1 MFHLKILI
9 TGGAGY
15 IGSHTVRVLNENGE
29 TPVVLDNLSTGHREL
44 VKDSELVIGD
54 VRDTELVKNTIKK
67 RQIEA
72 VIHFAA
78 NSLVGESMS
87 KPAKYLRDNLDMTI
101 SVLEA
106 MAGTNC
112 QIIVVS
118 SSAAVYGTPERIPIT
133 EDDILSPTNPYGQSK
148 LFMEQAIE
156 WYEKLYGFRAAR
168 LRYFNAAGA
177 HPDGDLKEM
186 HNPETHLIPLVIRAA
201 INPEFTLSVFGTD
214 YLTPDG
220 TCIRDYIHVCDLASA
235 HLMAIRALERDKKG
249 FVCNLGIG
257 QGYSVR
263 QVINAIE
270 MTIGRKV
277 KYRECDRRIGDPP
290 VLVACATRA
299 KQLMGWEA
307 NYKYLRQIV
316 DFV

>member
-1 MFHLKILI
+1 MKILI

>member
-1 MFHLKILI
+1 MKILI

-186 HNPETHLIPLVIRAA
+186 HDPETHLIPLVIRAA

-290 VLVACATRA
+290 VLVACVTRA

-316 DFV
+316 DFI

>member
-1 MFHLKILI
+1 MKILI

-156 WYEKLYGFRAAR
+156 WYERLYGFRAAR

>member
-1 MFHLKILI
+1 VFHLKILI

-156 WYEKLYGFRAAR
+156 WYERLYGFRAAR

>member
-1 MFHLKILI
+1 VFHLKILI